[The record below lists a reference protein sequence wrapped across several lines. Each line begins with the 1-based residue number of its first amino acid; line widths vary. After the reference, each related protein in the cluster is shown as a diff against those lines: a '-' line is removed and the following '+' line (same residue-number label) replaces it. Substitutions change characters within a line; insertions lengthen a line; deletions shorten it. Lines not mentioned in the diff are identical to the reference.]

1 MAGVIICSSRPYF
14 LCADLASLV
23 VAASEMAPVQHVKT
37 SELLSLLLS
46 EGRGPSQNC
55 ADINI
60 NYYHKRFYT
69 TSSPALDYA
78 NPSWP
83 TCVHGGI

>member
-1 MAGVIICSSRPYF
+1 MAGVIICSLRPYF

-23 VAASEMAPVQHVKT
+23 VAASEMVPVRHVKT

-60 NYYHKRFYT
+60 NYYHKRWYT
-69 TSSPALDYA
+69 TSSPALA
-78 NPSWP
+78 L
-83 TCVHGGI
+83 C

>member
-1 MAGVIICSSRPYF
+1 MAGVIICLSRPYF

-23 VAASEMAPVQHVKT
+23 VVASEMAPAQHVKT
-37 SELLSLLLS
+37 SEFLSLLLS

-60 NYYHKRFYT
+60 NYYHKR
-69 TSSPALDYA
+69 
-78 NPSWP
+78 
-83 TCVHGGI
+83 